1 MQYIFYITYLN
12 ATTKIITTKIILK
25 VWLVFA
31 VHFNLRVRAARHL
44 PPLFF
49 FFLRGNFKMEAMPLC
64 DWLWESKASVR
75 DRTARV
81 SILTA
86 ADSLSLS
93 DHASVSL

>member
-49 FFLRGNFKMEAMPLC
+49 FPSRELQNGGHAVMRLAMG
-64 DWLWESKASVR
+64 V
-75 DRTARV
+75 
-81 SILTA
+81 
-86 ADSLSLS
+86 
-93 DHASVSL
+93 